1 MLAEMADLKSAYLI
15 TGTDRPKVTR
25 AVRRLRDRIGEDAT
39 ELLSALEAG
48 GGDVV
53 ASCNALGLFVSER
66 RLVVVEHVE
75 SWKTADVD
83 PVLDYL
89 KAPSPET
96 VLALVGEGIRKD
108 SALGKAVA
116 KSGELLAYDLPKRG
130 TRADLP
136 GWVGRQFAAH
146 GIKVDPAVSRL
157 LVELVGDNL
166 EELAG
171 EVDKLVAWANGEPL
185 GEREIELLV
194 APRGEIPP
202 FAMTDAWG
210 RRDVAGVL
218 EASERLLGRAGGP
231 ARDSL
236 PRIVALMTSH
246 VARVAECQS
255 LAAEGVSPREAAERL
270 KKNRFYVEKL
280 FEQAANFTVDELRDA
295 IVRLAELDLALKGG
309 SRLAGELEFSRALV
323 DLTRPREVAGATSR

>member
-1 MLAEMADLKSAYLI
+1 MLAGMADLKAAYLI

-25 AVRRLRDRIGEDAT
+25 AVRRLRERIGEDAT
-39 ELLSALEAG
+39 ELLSALELG
-48 GGDVV
+48 GEEIV

-75 SWKTADVD
+75 GWKTTEADAV
-83 PVLDYL
+83 VDYL
-89 KAPSPET
+89 KSPSPET

-108 SALGKAVA
+108 SALSKAVA
-116 KSGELLAYDLPKRG
+116 KAGELLVYDLPKRG

-136 GWVGRQFAAH
+136 GWVGRQFEAL

-157 LVELVGDNL
+157 LVDLVGDDL
-166 EELAG
+166 VELAG
-171 EVDKLVAWANGEPL
+171 EVEKLAAWANGEPV
-185 GEREIELLV
+185 GEREVELLV
-194 APRGEIPP
+194 APRGELPP

-218 EASERLLGRAGGP
+218 EASERLLTRAGGP

-236 PRIVALMTSH
+236 PRIVGLMNSH

-255 LAAEGVSPREAAERL
+255 LGAEGVSPREAAERL

-280 FEQAANFTVDELRDA
+280 FEQAANFTPDELRDA
-295 IVRLAELDLALKGG
+295 IVRLAALDLALKGG

-323 DLTRPREVAGATSR
+323 DLTRPRERVVV

>member
-1 MLAEMADLKSAYLI
+1 LKPAYLI
-15 TGTDRPKVTR
+15 AGTDRPKVNR

-48 GGDVV
+48 GEAVV
-53 ASCNALGLFVSER
+53 ASCNALGLFASER

-75 SWKTADVD
+75 SWKAGEVE
-83 PVLDYL
+83 PVVDYL
-89 KAPSPET
+89 KSPSPET
-96 VLALVGEGIRKD
+96 VLALVGAGIRKD
-108 SALGKAVA
+108 AALAKAVA
-116 KSGELLAYDLPKRG
+116 KIGELLVYDLPKRG

-136 GWVGRQFAAH
+136 GWVRRQFAAL
-146 GIKVDPAVSRL
+146 GLKVDAAAASL
-157 LVELVGDNL
+157 LVDLVGDDL
-166 EELAG
+166 DELAG
-171 EVDKLVAWANGEPL
+171 EVEKLAAWANGQPV
-185 GEREIELLV
+185 GEREVELLV

-218 EASERLLGRAGGP
+218 EASERLLARAGGP

-236 PRIVALMTSH
+236 PRIVGLMTGH

-255 LAAEGVSPREAAERL
+255 LAADGVTPRDAAERL
-270 KKNRFYVEKL
+270 KRNRFYVEKL
-280 FEQAANFTVDELRDA
+280 FEQAANFTTDELRDA

-323 DLTRPREVAGATSR
+323 DLTRPREAAPVV